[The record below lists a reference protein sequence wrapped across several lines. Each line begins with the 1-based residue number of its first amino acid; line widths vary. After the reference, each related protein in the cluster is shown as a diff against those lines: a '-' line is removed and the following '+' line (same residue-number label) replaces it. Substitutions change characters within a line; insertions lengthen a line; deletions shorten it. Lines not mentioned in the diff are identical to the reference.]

1 MFRTIGNFIFGALLL
16 LAGLAVSL
24 HGAGLSKEQAA
35 SPRAGGQQSK
45 SEESVR
51 LARTMGEFISELDLF
66 DNHLYGRVQPDSRDM
81 ARAEGL
87 RGQIQYKNDELQ
99 NMLGNTPGDIA
110 GGGEQNYGGERNYL
124 TTEAQNYYLN
134 VSNLES
140 EISGMLSLLH
150 SLESG
155 VPAVVSAELLDGSLW
170 RTLSGNELLGPGGED
185 LDRVLNISRK
195 AGCNPGTEKNSESGH
210 SATEQCGKPE

>member
-1 MFRTIGNFIFGALLL
+1 MFRTIGNFIFGVLLL

-24 HGAGLSKEQAA
+24 HGAEPSKEPTG
-35 SPRAGGQQSK
+35 SSRAGGQHNK
-45 SEESVR
+45 SEDNVR
-51 LARTMGEFISELDLF
+51 LARTMGEFVSELDLF

-87 RGQIQYKNDELQ
+87 RGQIQEKNGELQ
-99 NMLGNTPGDIA
+99 NMLDNAPGDIA
-110 GGGEQNYGGERNYL
+110 GSIEQNYGGERNYL

-134 VSNLES
+134 VSNLEN

-155 VPAVVSAELLDGSLW
+155 VPAVVPAELLDGSLW

-185 LDRVLNISRK
+185 LERGLNIGRK
-195 AGCNPGTEKNSESGH
+195 AACDPGTDKNGESGRP
-210 SATEQCGKPE
+210 AAEQCGKP